1 MSPMKRHSTVQ
12 DVIDSHSG
20 VAPGFGFLRHAL
32 AVVIIL
38 YHTYNITF
46 GRDAN
51 PGYAKGE
58 LIANWS
64 DLGATQFAIEV
75 LRPGLFALV
84 GAFFALSGFLVAG
97 SALRTKSV
105 RVFLSFRVL
114 RILPALLTEVTLSA
128 LVLGPIVTVHSLSQ
142 YFSGSE
148 FYHYFGNILGIVRY
162 TLPGVFVDNPRAN
175 FVNANLW
182 TLPAEFY
189 CYLVLAALMGVGVF
203 FQRRLYNWAFL
214 LGTVALLALPPLFGL
229 SPRADNTHYS
239 VYYIVYLFFVG
250 ALFYLYAHIIPVRF
264 GMFAISGLGYYVLT
278 LVGGFDL
285 LAGFLLVYCVVYL
298 GGCEFPT
305 FDKTVRGNDYSYG
318 MYLYG
323 YPISQT
329 IVFFLQPLFFWWP
342 GVFRLSTVMV
352 LSVLCSLLFAVLS
365 WHAVERPALGLKR
378 ILIRRP
384 RPALPVAEPAFKVP
398 QPDFKAAQS
407 ALAAAQPAREA
418 AEPALEA
425 RER

>member
-1 MSPMKRHSTVQ
+1 MKRYPTVQ
-12 DVIDSHSG
+12 DVIDSHGG
-20 VAPGFGFLRHAL
+20 VAPGFSFLRHAL

-38 YHTYNITF
+38 FHTYNLTF

-58 LIANWS
+58 LIANW
-64 DLGATQFAIEV
+64 DQLGATQFAIEV

-114 RILPALLTEVTLSA
+114 RILPALMTEVALSA
-128 LVLGPIVTVHSLSQ
+128 LVLGPIVTTYSLSQ
-142 YFSGSE
+142 YLSGPE
-148 FYHYFGNILGIVRY
+148 FYEYFGNILGIVRY
-162 TLPGVFVDNPRAN
+162 TLPGVFADNPRAN

-189 CYLVLAALMGVGVF
+189 CYLVLAALMGFGVF
-203 FQRRLYNWAFL
+203 FRRRLYNWTFVLA
-214 LGTVALLALPPLFGL
+214 TLALFVLPLVWDL
-229 SPRADNTHYS
+229 SPRADNTHYA

-250 ALFYLYAHIIPVRF
+250 ALFYLYSPVIPVRF
-264 GMFAISGLGYYVLT
+264 DLFAISFTGYYCLT
-278 LVGGFDL
+278 LVGGFDM

-298 GGCEFPT
+298 GVCEFPT
-305 FDKTVRGNDYSYG
+305 FDKIVSGNDYSYG

-329 IVFFLQPLFFWWP
+329 IIFFLHPLFFWWP
-342 GVFRLSTVMV
+342 GVLRITTVMI
-352 LSVLCSLLFAVLS
+352 LSVLCTLVFATFS
-365 WHAVERPALGLKR
+365 WHAIEKPALALKR

-384 RPALPVAEPAFKVP
+384 R
-398 QPDFKAAQS
+398 Q
-407 ALAAAQPAREA
+407 ARSA
-418 AEPALEA
+418 AEPALEMRKVEGQPLLA
-425 RER
+425 ASRGRQPERGKV

>member
-1 MSPMKRHSTVQ
+1 MKRYPTVQ
-12 DVIDSHSG
+12 DVIDSHAG

-38 YHTYNITF
+38 YHTYNVTF

-58 LIANWS
+58 LMANWS
-64 DLGATQFAIEV
+64 ELSATQFAIEA
-75 LRPGLFALV
+75 LRPGLFSLV

-105 RVFLSFRVL
+105 RVFLSFRAL
-114 RILPALLTEVTLSA
+114 RIVPALLTEVTLSA
-128 LVLGPIVTVHSLSQ
+128 LVLGPIVTVYSLSQ
-142 YFSGSE
+142 YLSGAE

-189 CYLVLAALMGVGVF
+189 CYLVLAALMGLGVF
-203 FQRRLYNWAFL
+203 FQRWLYNWTFL
-214 LGTVALLALPPLFGL
+214 LGTVALFLLPALWDL

-239 VYYIVYLFFVG
+239 VHYIVYLFFVG
-250 ALFYLYAHIIPVRF
+250 ALFSLYARVIPVRF
-264 GMFAISGLGYYVLT
+264 GIFAISFAGYYFLT
-278 LVGGFDL
+278 LAGGFDVV
-285 LAGFLLVYCVVYL
+285 AGFLLVYCVVYL
-298 GGCEFPT
+298 GACEFPT
-305 FDKTVRGNDYSYG
+305 FDRTVRGNDYSYG

-323 YPISQT
+323 YPIAQT
-329 IVFFLQPLFFWWP
+329 IIFFLQPLFFWWP
-342 GVFRLSTVMV
+342 GALRLTTVMV
-352 LSVLCSLLFAVLS
+352 LSVLCTLLFAALS
-365 WHAVERPALGLKR
+365 WHAIEKPALALKR
-378 ILIRRP
+378 VLIPASRQP
-384 RPALPVAEPAFKVP
+384 RP
-398 QPDFKAAQS
+398 
-407 ALAAAQPAREA
+407 A

-425 RER
+425 RKS

>member
-250 ALFYLYAHIIPVRF
+250 ALFYLYAHSIPVRC

-305 FDKTVRGNDYSYG
+305 WSWCRKCPVTPS
-318 MYLYG
+318 
-323 YPISQT
+323 
-329 IVFFLQPLFFWWP
+329 
-342 GVFRLSTVMV
+342 RLSPWAVAWAGRSAAQRMPSASSRTGESAWAMKRRIMGTSAQ
-352 LSVLCSLLFAVLS
+352 LRQSVSAEALRACPP
-365 WHAVERPALGLKR
+365 HGHRRNRPAR
-378 ILIRRP
+378 
-384 RPALPVAEPAFKVP
+384 
-398 QPDFKAAQS
+398 
-407 ALAAAQPAREA
+407 AAAPT
-418 AEPALEA
+418 
-425 RER
+425 

>member
-203 FQRRLYNWAFL
+203 LQSRLYNWALL

-264 GMFAISGLGYYVLT
+264 GMFAISAWAT
-278 LVGGFDL
+278 TSSPSWAASICL
-285 LAGFLLVYCVVYL
+285 LASCW
-298 GGCEFPT
+298 
-305 FDKTVRGNDYSYG
+305 SIASS
-318 MYLYG
+318 
-323 YPISQT
+323 ISA
-329 IVFFLQPLFFWWP
+329 
-342 GVFRLSTVMV
+342 GANFRLSTRPYAGTIIRTECISMAIRSRRRSSFSCSRCSSGG
-352 LSVLCSLLFAVLS
+352 LGSSVS
-365 WHAVERPALGLKR
+365 RP
-378 ILIRRP
+378 
-384 RPALPVAEPAFKVP
+384 
-398 QPDFKAAQS
+398 
-407 ALAAAQPAREA
+407 
-418 AEPALEA
+418 
-425 RER
+425 

>member
-20 VAPGFGFLRHAL
+20 VAPGFGLLRHAL

-64 DLGATQFAIEV
+64 ELGATQFAIEV

-175 FVNANLW
+175 FVNAN
-182 TLPAEFY
+182 
-189 CYLVLAALMGVGVF
+189 
-203 FQRRLYNWAFL
+203 
-214 LGTVALLALPPLFGL
+214 
-229 SPRADNTHYS
+229 
-239 VYYIVYLFFVG
+239 
-250 ALFYLYAHIIPVRF
+250 
-264 GMFAISGLGYYVLT
+264 
-278 LVGGFDL
+278 
-285 LAGFLLVYCVVYL
+285 
-298 GGCEFPT
+298 
-305 FDKTVRGNDYSYG
+305 
-318 MYLYG
+318 
-323 YPISQT
+323 
-329 IVFFLQPLFFWWP
+329 
-342 GVFRLSTVMV
+342 
-352 LSVLCSLLFAVLS
+352 
-365 WHAVERPALGLKR
+365 
-378 ILIRRP
+378 
-384 RPALPVAEPAFKVP
+384 
-398 QPDFKAAQS
+398 
-407 ALAAAQPAREA
+407 
-418 AEPALEA
+418 
-425 RER
+425 

>member
-1 MSPMKRHSTVQ
+1 MRESGISAAIDRAADHMKRYPTVQ
-12 DVIDSHSG
+12 DVINSHSG
-20 VAPGFGFLRHAL
+20 VAPGFSFLRHAL

-38 YHTYNITF
+38 YHTYNVTF

-64 DLGATQFAIEV
+64 ELGAMQLAIEV
-75 LRPGLFALV
+75 LRPGLFSLV

-114 RILPALLTEVTLSA
+114 RIVPALMTEVTLSA
-128 LVLGPIVTVHSLSQ
+128 LVLGPIVTVYTLSQ
-142 YFSGSE
+142 YLSGAE

-189 CYLVLAALMGVGVF
+189 CYLVLAALMGLGFF
-203 FQRRLYNWAFL
+203 FQRRLYNWMFL
-214 LGTVALLALPPLFGL
+214 LGTLALFLLPPLWDL

-239 VYYIVYLFFVG
+239 VYYIVYLFFLG
-250 ALFYLYAHIIPVRF
+250 ALFYLYAGVIPVRF
-264 GMFAISGLGYYVLT
+264 GMFAISFVSYYFLT
-278 LVGGFDL
+278 LLGGFDV

-298 GGCEFPT
+298 GVCEFPT
-305 FDKTVRGNDYSYG
+305 FDKRVRGNDYSYG

-323 YPISQT
+323 YPIAQT
-329 IVFFLQPLFFWWP
+329 IIFFLQPLFFWWP
-342 GVFRLSTVMV
+342 GVLRLTTVMV
-352 LSVLCSLLFAVLS
+352 LSLLCTLLFAALS
-365 WHAVERPALGLKR
+365 WHAIEKPALALKR
-378 ILIRRP
+378 VLIPAP
-384 RPALPVAEPAFKVP
+384 R
-398 QPDFKAAQS
+398 QPRS
-407 ALAAAQPAREA
+407 G

-425 RER
+425 RKS